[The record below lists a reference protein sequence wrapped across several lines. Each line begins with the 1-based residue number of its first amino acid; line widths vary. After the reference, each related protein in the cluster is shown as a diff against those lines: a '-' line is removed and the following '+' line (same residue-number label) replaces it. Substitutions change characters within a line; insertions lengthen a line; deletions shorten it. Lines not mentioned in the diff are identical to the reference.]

1 MELDRFV
8 RGEMAVMEIR
18 MWSDPPCLVLASGSP
33 RRRELLRD
41 LGWKFRVVPAAVD
54 ETVFPGEDPET
65 AACRLAEAKARVVAN
80 QLPDCLVIG
89 ADTLVLLDGYLLGKP
104 RDRDQG
110 MEMLRML
117 NGREHAVLTGIALVE
132 GTRSCVAVERT
143 AVRFRFVSESALEA
157 YLDTGEGVDKA
168 GGYAIQ
174 GQGALLVES
183 ISGCFYNVV
192 GLPLGRLST
201 LLAQWGW
208 GLGSQW
214 RGKN

>member
-1 MELDRFV
+1 MEK
-8 RGEMAVMEIR
+8 R

-33 RRRELLRD
+33 RRKQLLSE
-41 LGWKFRVVPAAVD
+41 LGWKFQVIPADVD
-54 ETVFPGEDPET
+54 EAIFPGEDPET
-65 AACRLAEAKARVVAN
+65 AACRLAEAKAREVSARK
-80 QLPDCLVIG
+80 PESLVIG

-104 RDRDQG
+104 ENRSQG
-110 MEMLRML
+110 KEMLRML
-117 NGREHAVLTGIALVE
+117 NGREHSVLTGIALVE

-143 AVRFRFVSESALEA
+143 AVRFRFVSESALQA
-157 YLDTGEGVDKA
+157 YVDTGEGDDKA

-183 ISGCFYNVV
+183 ISGCYYNVV

-208 GLGSQW
+208 GLSSQW
-214 RGKN
+214 GGKT

>member
-1 MELDRFV
+1 MET
-8 RGEMAVMEIR
+8 R
-18 MWSDPPCLVLASGSP
+18 MWSDPPCLVLASASP
-33 RRRELLRD
+33 RRRQLLSE
-41 LGWKFRVVPAAVD
+41 LGWKFQIVPAEVD
-54 ETVFPGEDPET
+54 EAIFPGEDPDT
-65 AACRLAEAKARVVAN
+65 AACRLAEAKARAVAARM
-80 QLPDCLVIG
+80 PECLIIG

-104 RDRDQG
+104 RNRSQG
-110 MEMLRML
+110 KEMLRML
-117 NGREHAVLTGIALVE
+117 NGREHSVLTGIALVE

-143 AVRFRFVSESALEA
+143 EVRFRFISESALQA
-157 YLDTGEGVDKA
+157 YVDTGEGDDKA

-208 GLGSQW
+208 GLSSQW
-214 RGKN
+214 RRKA

>member
-1 MELDRFV
+1 
-8 RGEMAVMEIR
+8 MEIR
-18 MWSDPPCLVLASGSP
+18 MWSDPPCLVLASASP
-33 RRRELLRD
+33 RRKQLLSE
-41 LGWKFRVVPAAVD
+41 LGWKFQVVPAEVD
-54 ETVFPGEDPET
+54 EAIFPGEDPDT
-65 AACRLAEAKARVVAN
+65 AACRLAEAKARDVAARM
-80 QLPDCLVIG
+80 PECLVIG

-104 RDRDQG
+104 RNRSQG
-110 MEMLRML
+110 KEMLRML
-117 NGREHAVLTGIALVE
+117 NGREHSVLTGIALVE

-143 AVRFRFVSESALEA
+143 EVRFRFVSESALQA
-157 YLDTGEGVDKA
+157 YVDTGEGDDKA

-208 GLGSQW
+208 GLSSQW
-214 RGKN
+214 RRKT

>member
-1 MELDRFV
+1 MET
-8 RGEMAVMEIR
+8 R
-18 MWSDPPCLVLASGSP
+18 MWSDPPCLVLASASP
-33 RRRELLRD
+33 RRRQLLSE
-41 LGWKFRVVPAAVD
+41 LGWKFQIVPAEVD
-54 ETVFPGEDPET
+54 EAVFPGEDPDT
-65 AACRLAEAKARVVAN
+65 AACRLAEAKARAVAARM
-80 QLPDCLVIG
+80 PECLVIG

-104 RDRDQG
+104 RNRSQG
-110 MEMLRML
+110 KEMLRML
-117 NGREHAVLTGIALVE
+117 NGREHSVLTGIALVE

-143 AVRFRFVSESALEA
+143 EVRFRFISESALQA
-157 YLDTGEGVDKA
+157 YVDTGEGDDKA

-208 GLGSQW
+208 GLSSQW
-214 RGKN
+214 RRKA

>member
-1 MELDRFV
+1 MEK
-8 RGEMAVMEIR
+8 R
-18 MWSDPPCLVLASGSP
+18 MWRDPPCLVLASGSP
-33 RRRELLRD
+33 RRKQLLSE
-41 LGWKFRVVPAAVD
+41 LGWKFQVIPADVD
-54 ETVFPGEDPET
+54 EAIFPGEDPET
-65 AACRLAEAKARVVAN
+65 AACRLAEAKAREVSARM
-80 QLPDCLVIG
+80 PESLVIG

-104 RDRDQG
+104 ENRTQEK
-110 MEMLRML
+110 EMLRML

-143 AVRFRFVSESALEA
+143 GVRFRFVSESALQT
-157 YLDTGEGVDKA
+157 YVDTGEGDDKA

-183 ISGCFYNVV
+183 ISGCYYNVV

-208 GLGSQW
+208 GLSSQW
-214 RGKN
+214 GGKT